1 MSKLAGTSNISPLLQ
16 ESMCYVG
23 QALVFTEAE
32 EVINHL
38 SGAQVNAKQIERV
51 CHQYGQWIL
60 DEDEQTIEEQVYKEY
75 PAERVDE
82 RHYVSVDGAMYL
94 TREESWKENKL
105 GRIYRQDD
113 RVQMSKKRTALL
125 NSTYVSHLGE
135 HGDFITK
142 MDYQLEN
149 LNNLV
154 FIADGARWI
163 WKWADSTYP
172 ESTQIVDFYHAKEHL
187 CAFAKSYFSDEQQGH
202 EWIEQI
208 SEMMITQGINPVIAS
223 LQTLPEQKQTQGKRN
238 KLLTYLGKNQH
249 RMQYHDFIEKGLLIG
264 SGAIESAHRDVLQER
279 MKLSGQ
285 RWTLAGFEQMAQ
297 LRVVYKN
304 KENHRI
310 TQLCKNAA

>member
-1 MSKLAGTSNISPLLQ
+1 MSRLPGTMNISSLLQ
-16 ESMCYVG
+16 ESMCYIG
-23 QALVFTEAE
+23 QALVFAEAE
-32 EVINHL
+32 QVIGHL
-38 SGAQVNAKQIERV
+38 TGAQVNAKQIERV
-51 CHQYGQWIL
+51 CHHYGQRIL
-60 DEDEQTIEEQVYKEY
+60 AEDAQTIEEQVYQEY
-75 PAERVDE
+75 PAEQVNK

-125 NSTYVSHLGE
+125 DSIYVSHLGE
-135 HGDFITK
+135 CQDFITK
-142 MDYQLEN
+142 MDYHLEN

-163 WKWADSTYP
+163 WKWADKTYP
-172 ESTQIVDFYHAKEHL
+172 ESVQIVDFYHAKEHL
-187 CAFAKSYFSDEQQGH
+187 CAFAKSYFSDEQLRSQ
-202 EWIEQI
+202 WIEQI
-208 SEMMITQGINPVIAS
+208 SEMMISQGINPVIAS
-223 LQTLPEQKQTQGKRN
+223 LQALPRRKKSYAIGK
-238 KLLTYLGKNQH
+238 KLLAYLRKNQQ
-249 RMQYHDFIEKGLLIG
+249 RMQYHEFLEKGLLIG

-285 RWTLAGFEQMAQ
+285 RWTVAGFQQMAQ
-297 LRVVYKN
+297 IRVVYKN

>member
-1 MSKLAGTSNISPLLQ
+1 
-16 ESMCYVG
+16 
-23 QALVFTEAE
+23 
-32 EVINHL
+32 
-38 SGAQVNAKQIERV
+38 
-51 CHQYGQWIL
+51 
-60 DEDEQTIEEQVYKEY
+60 
-75 PAERVDE
+75 
-82 RHYVSVDGAMYL
+82 MYL

-105 GRIYRQDD
+105 GRIYQQGDL
-113 RVQMSKKRTALL
+113 VQMSNKRTALL

-135 HGDFITK
+135 HRDFITK

-149 LNNLV
+149 LNELV

-163 WKWADSTYP
+163 WKWADKTYP
-172 ESTQIVDFYHAKEHL
+172 ESVQIVDFRAAAAIMPKSI
-187 CAFAKSYFSDEQQGH
+187 CALLPRAILAMSNYA
-202 EWIEQI
+202 
-208 SEMMITQGINPVIAS
+208 VIAF
-223 LQTLPEQKQTQGKRN
+223 LQALPRQKQTHGKRN
-238 KLLTYLGKNQH
+238 KLLAYLSKNQH
-249 RMQYHDFIEKGLLIG
+249 RMQYHKFIEKRLLIG

>member
-1 MSKLAGTSNISPLLQ
+1 MSELPGTMNISSLMQ

-32 EVINHL
+32 QLINHL
-38 SGAQVNAKQIERV
+38 TGAGVNAKQIERL
-51 CHQYGQWIL
+51 CHHYGQRI
-60 DEDEQTIEEQVYKEY
+60 EDENNRAIQEQVYKEY
-75 PAERVDE
+75 PAQQVDK

-105 GRIYRQDD
+105 GRIYAQGD
-113 RVQMSKKRTALL
+113 RAEISQGRTTLL
-125 NSTYVSHLGE
+125 DSTYVSHLGD
-135 HGDFITK
+135 HRDFITK

-163 WKWADSTYP
+163 WKWVDSTYP

-187 CAFAKSYFSDEQQGH
+187 CAFAKSYFGDEQPRS

-208 SEMMITQGINPVIAS
+208 SEMMISQGIDPVIAS
-223 LQTLPEQKQTQGKRN
+223 LQALPRQKKSYATGK
-238 KLLTYLGKNQH
+238 KLLAYLRKNQQ
-249 RMQYHDFIEKGLLIG
+249 RMQYHEFIEKGLLIG

-285 RWTLAGFEQMAQ
+285 RWTVAGFQQMAQ

-310 TQLCKNAA
+310 NQLCKNAA